1 MQTQLGLPGGRACW
15 GIEGLP
21 PQGANT
27 EQRGGRG
34 VDALGPTCASGPPP
48 PATTSIPAPG
58 PTAVGAQGA
67 MQTDQKPRPAER
79 DSALGSSAVGGARRP
94 QPGAQR
100 VRRARARTAPR
111 PAGQAAAHVGPY
123 RSLSPHGFTEHLQY
137 VPGTRW

>member
-67 MQTDQKPRPAER
+67 GGSYADRPE
-79 DSALGSSAVGGARRP
+79 
-94 QPGAQR
+94 
-100 VRRARARTAPR
+100 AP
-111 PAGQAAAHVGPY
+111 
-123 RSLSPHGFTEHLQY
+123 
-137 VPGTRW
+137 TR